1 MDADRVCEG
10 FEDMKHRAHVFLT
23 EPLLQRLRERSA
35 QTGLTMS
42 DLIRRAIEQFLKKE
56 AK

>member
-1 MDADRVCEG
+1 MT
-10 FEDMKHRAHVFLT
+10 KHRAHVFLT
-23 EPLLQRLRERSA
+23 EPLLQRLRERST
-35 QTGLTMS
+35 QTGLTVS